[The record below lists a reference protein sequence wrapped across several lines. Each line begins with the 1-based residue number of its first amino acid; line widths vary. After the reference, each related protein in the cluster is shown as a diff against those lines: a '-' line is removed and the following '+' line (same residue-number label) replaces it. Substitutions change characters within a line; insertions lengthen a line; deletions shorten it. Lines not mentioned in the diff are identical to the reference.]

1 MSPIDPSTTVG
12 QLVAD
17 RPGRAR
23 VFEQFGLDY
32 CCGGK
37 TTLREAC
44 VVRGV
49 DPQDVV
55 RALHQADTSSAS
67 TDGTDWACTP
77 LVELITNILD
87 THHAYLR
94 RELPRLTQIAGK
106 VREVHEARHPEL
118 AEVQQI
124 FEDLRAELEAHMMK
138 EEHVLFP
145 MIQRM
150 ESDGAV
156 AAAHCGT
163 VQNPIR
169 VMEHE
174 HDSAGA
180 ALLRLRTLTD
190 GYAPPANAC
199 NTYRALL
206 SGLAE
211 LEQDLHRHIHKE
223 NNILFPRAVELE
235 AALCGATTVGRSA

>member
-1 MSPIDPSTTVG
+1 MKPIDLTTTVG
-12 QLVAD
+12 QLVAE

-23 VFEQFGLDY
+23 VFEQFGIDY

-37 TTLREAC
+37 VPLQEAC
-44 VVRGV
+44 ATGGIEAQAVL
-49 DPQDVV
+49 
-55 RALHQADTSSAS
+55 RALHQADANPAPTDSA
-67 TDGTDWACTP
+67 DWAHAP
-77 LVELITNILD
+77 LAELITNILE

-106 VREVHEARHPEL
+106 VLEVHGTRHPEL
-118 AEVQQI
+118 SEVQAVYD
-124 FEDLRAELEAHMMK
+124 DLRAELQMHMMK
-138 EEHVLFP
+138 EEQVLFP
-145 MIQRM
+145 MIQAM
-150 ESDGAV
+150 EADGVV
-156 AAAHCGT
+156 AAAHCGS

-180 ALLRLRTLTD
+180 ALLRLRTLTG
-190 GYAPPANAC
+190 GYIPPADAC
-199 NTYRALL
+199 NTYRAFL

-211 LEQDLHRHIHKE
+211 LEQDLHQHIHKE

-235 AALCGATTVGRSA
+235 AALSGTAAVGHDA